1 MRKIVSTSFI
11 TLDGVVESP
20 DKWSFEYWN
29 DGIAGVMG
37 AQMGAADALLLGRV
51 TYQGFA
57 AAWPQMTDDPGA
69 DFMNNSPKYVVSNTL
84 EKAEWN
90 NSTIINGDLPKEIAA
105 LKATSGK
112 DILISGSP
120 TLARSL
126 LQLGL
131 VDDLHLLVYPVVLG
145 SGKRLFEGITEKTP
159 VQLVSSKAFDNG
171 VLHLVY
177 QPAQA

>member
-20 DKWSFEYWN
+20 DEWSVEYWD
-29 DGIAGVMG
+29 DGIGEVIG

-57 AAWPQMTDDPGA
+57 AAWPQMTEDPGA
-69 DFMNNSPKYVVSNTL
+69 DFMNNSPKYVVSTTL
-84 EKAEWN
+84 DKAEWN
-90 NSTIINGDLPKEIAA
+90 NSTIVNGDLGTEVAA
-105 LKATSGK
+105 LKETSGK

-120 TLARSL
+120 TLVRSL
-126 LQLGL
+126 LQLSL
-131 VDDLHLLVYPVVLG
+131 VDELHLLVYPVALG
-145 SGKRLFEGITEKTP
+145 SGKRLFDGIEKTP
-159 VQLVSSKAFDNG
+159 LQLTSSRAFGNG

-177 QPAQA
+177 QPKQA